1 MAKLRSLFVS
11 HSVCKS
17 PGSHYC
23 IHHNHRLVPVLL
35 SDILAAGLAEAVG
48 HGSGHH
54 AGPPVHLPHLGN
66 IGHHGVEPGARLQLH
81 SGPGHQGRTDQA
93 DCILKGDHLVDQTH
107 QS

>member
-23 IHHNHRLVPVLL
+23 IHHNHRLVPGLL
-35 SDILAAGLAEAVG
+35 SDILAAGLVEAVG

-66 IGHHGVEPGARLQLH
+66 IGHHEVEPGARLRLH